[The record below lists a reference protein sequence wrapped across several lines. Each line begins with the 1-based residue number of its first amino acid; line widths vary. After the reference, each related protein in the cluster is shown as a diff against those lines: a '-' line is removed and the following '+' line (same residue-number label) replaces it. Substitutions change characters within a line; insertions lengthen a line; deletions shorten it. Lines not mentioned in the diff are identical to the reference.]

1 MKFFLTLFSAIAVS
15 GLVAQP
21 VIGPA
26 DMPSSGQSY
35 QLVQS
40 AGIGLDDPGN
50 TFGED
55 VLWDYSEL
63 QQLTAQVNSYV
74 PVSDA
79 PFLYQFWFNNPALP
93 SFSNHALPAAEFGF
107 ELPIPISDIYN
118 FYRADENGYFDCGFA
133 ASLSGFP
140 LSGARNP
147 TDRILKFPLEYGMAP
162 DTNSTFFNITIPELA
177 NIKSFRTRAN
187 SLDGWG
193 TVVTPSGTYEALRVR
208 SVVNGVDTIFVES
221 AGIDQTIVTPETIEY
236 RWLSPGAGLPV
247 LQINVVDG
255 NVTTVNYLGTEVT
268 GLAEVPAGSASLQI
282 FPNPAVSE
290 AWLEIAAGEQ
300 VLQLVVTDIS
310 GKLVEVDSR
319 KAGNRIHLN
328 TSLLNAGM
336 YRVMVL
342 SDNQRYSNWLLV
354 AR

>member
-1 MKFFLTLFSAIAVS
+1 MKNCFLLVAVLS
-15 GLVAQP
+15 VVRLTAQP

-26 DMPSSGQSY
+26 DMPSADQSY

-63 QQLTAQVNSYV
+63 EAVNTQVNSYV

-79 PFLYQFWFNNPALP
+79 PFLYQFWFNNPSLP
-93 SFSNHALPAAEFGF
+93 TFSNHALPAAEFGF

-147 TDRILKFPLEYGMAP
+147 TDRILKFPLEFGMAP
-162 DTNSTFFNITIPELA
+162 DTNSTFFDITIPELA

-187 SLDGWG
+187 TVDGWG
-193 TVVTPSGTYEALRVR
+193 TVVTPSGTFDALRVR

-221 AGIDQTIVTPETIEY
+221 AGIDQAIVTPETIEY
-236 RWLSPGAGLPV
+236 RWLSPGAGIPV
-247 LQINVVDG
+247 LQINTVDG

-268 GLAEVPAGSASLQI
+268 SLGASAVKTESLKI
-282 FPNPAVSE
+282 YPNPAHMEV
-290 AWLEIAAGEQ
+290 WLEIGAGEQ
-300 VLQLVVTDIS
+300 VMQLVVTDVT
-310 GKLVEVDSR
+310 GKLVEVPAR
-319 KAGNRIHLN
+319 EEGNRIHLN
-328 TSLLNAGM
+328 TSVLNAGM
-336 YRVMVL
+336 YRVFVK
-342 SDNQRYSNWLLV
+342 SNNNRYSDWLLV